1 MTHFIRQQFL
11 HVNLQGSEPE
21 GFALQQRLPELY
33 YTKLLPA
40 IEKALDQCAIPGK
53 LLVIN
58 KLEIDIGNVD
68 LSKMDQELPAEI
80 AEKLVQ
86 QIKFELFNL
95 DF

>member
-11 HVNLQGSEPE
+11 HVNLQGSESE
-21 GFALQQRLPELY
+21 GLALQQRLPELY

-58 KLEIDIGNVD
+58 KLELDIGNVD
-68 LSKMDQELPAEI
+68 LSKIEQELADDI

-86 QIKFELFNL
+86 QIQNELIKTS
-95 DF
+95 